1 MELLLTNKYSIMNSI
16 PLVFWLIPIASVVAL
31 GMAWFFGS
39 PDISRGKVFLFYLNS
54 ATL

>member
-31 GMAWFFGS
+31 GMAWFFVSGS
-39 PDISRGKVFLFYLNS
+39 AFIPCIIKKAVTAD
-54 ATL
+54 